1 MRKDKIHVI
10 CYTNLFITNLFQ
22 LSASFTWMAGLDCSY
37 CGIMYLYGGIAGLN
51 FRMCSALERYPFVFK
66 FVCAWIFLSII
77 EYSEGSLWLEV
88 YCYVL
93 HCVFIMFPQ
102 LGCIRKN
109 TCFLLYL
116 LIRVLF
122 IFTIPL
128 TIAFQQSVVI
138 FIYALLPAP
147 VFIFS
152 IAKTLKA
159 LPGLLTRCWHA
170 CAAAARTTLLPM
182 LVMMAAQRD
191 KLLKTEMKKRSHD
204 GKDGDKSERV
214 VYGNAILYSRNVQLI
229 SHRGTL

>member
-1 MRKDKIHVI
+1 
-10 CYTNLFITNLFQ
+10 
-22 LSASFTWMAGLDCSY
+22 
-37 CGIMYLYGGIAGLN
+37 
-51 FRMCSALERYPFVFK
+51 MCSALERYPFVFK

-77 EYSEGSLWLEV
+77 EYSEGSLWSEI

-93 HCVFIMFPQ
+93 HCVFIVFPQ
-102 LGCIRKN
+102 HP
-109 TCFLLYL
+109 CFLHYL

-128 TIAFQQSVVI
+128 TVAFQQSVVI
-138 FIYALLPAP
+138 FMYALLPAP

-191 KLLKTEMKKRSHD
+191 MLMKTETQRKR
-204 GKDGDKSERV
+204 
-214 VYGNAILYSRNVQLI
+214 
-229 SHRGTL
+229 